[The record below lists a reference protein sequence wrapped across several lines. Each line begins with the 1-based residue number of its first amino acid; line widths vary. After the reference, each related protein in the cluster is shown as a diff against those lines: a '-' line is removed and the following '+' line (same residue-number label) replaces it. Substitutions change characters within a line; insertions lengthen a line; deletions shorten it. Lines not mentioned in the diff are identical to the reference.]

1 MKGQLENI
9 DPKEEVDVE
18 NTEVVEAVGQIELK
32 IIEERKMMKKLNLNQ
47 PQVIEV
53 ATKIGQMV
61 SVGKS

>member
-32 IIEERKMMKKLNLNQ
+32 IIEERKLMKKLNLNQ